1 MENRAGA
8 GPQPVGVR
16 RGGRARV
23 PARRSLP
30 ILLVLLL
37 LPVLLILLALLFV
50 LIQLAVQLRQSIDIS
65 K

>member
-1 MENRAGA
+1 
-8 GPQPVGVR
+8 
-16 RGGRARV
+16 V